1 MTKPPKI
8 KQAPGLEEATQRAI
22 ERINTENRAYF
33 TANLRAA
40 KERRERREKKATIN
54 SRLDY
59 LEAAVKKLQE
69 QINVQ

>member
-1 MTKPPKI
+1 MTKPPQI
-8 KQAPGLEEATQRAI
+8 KLAPGLEEATQRAI
-22 ERINTENRAYF
+22 ERANAENRAYF
-33 TANLRAA
+33 MANLQTA
-40 KERRERREKKATIN
+40 KERRERREKKAAID